1 MRDSSYPQLVAYL
14 LAILLRHDRGIRA
27 VGPPATRQEWG
38 IGRIGDYLR
47 GIGREVLEEGSET
60 ELWALL
66 RASVALLPSRREGGL
81 VAARSTLGS
90 APRVIDDQNIPA
102 PPKPD
107 TYRHLQLKAGG
118 EGALAGRLN
127 TATGAWVPLAA
138 GLGLKTTHVG
148 GALLATG
155 RPPRGRG
162 EILKISIA
170 ST

>member
-47 GIGREVLEEGSET
+47 GIGREVLEEGGET

-66 RASVALLPSRREGGL
+66 RASVALLPSRREEALLRL
-81 VAARSTLGS
+81 VRLW
-90 APRVIDDQNIPA
+90 APLRGWLDDQNIPA

-107 TYRHLQLKAGG
+107 TYRL
-118 EGALAGRLN
+118 
-127 TATGAWVPLAA
+127 PAA
-138 GLGLKTTHVG
+138 
-148 GALLATG
+148 
-155 RPPRGRG
+155 
-162 EILKISIA
+162 
-170 ST
+170 